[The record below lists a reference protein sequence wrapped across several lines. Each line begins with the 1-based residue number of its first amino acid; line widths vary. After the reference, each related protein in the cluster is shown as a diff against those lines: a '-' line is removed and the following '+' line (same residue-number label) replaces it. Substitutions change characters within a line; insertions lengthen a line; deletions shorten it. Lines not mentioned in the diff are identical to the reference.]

1 MVSRIVN
8 EYILDLFS
16 KYTKIP
22 FIVYEA
28 PTGYGKTSLSP
39 FIYQVLEE
47 KGLVAGLIHVL
58 PLRNLVEK
66 LYLDI
71 KNGKGVY
78 GKLEPRSIGY
88 QAMMFI
94 DSSKAPFYLK
104 DINVSTFDSY
114 AYNLLRVPVAEFHKY
129 GRHYDVPRATIFT
142 SLNTLDEAHLYG
154 GDPGISSTGSIYTVF
169 DIVVHTLYRSLTPTL
184 VLSATLPNPLKKDLL
199 YVIKDLK
206 SSRHDKYYIEY
217 EAFTGEAIDNNL
229 IKISDEEFDHMVM
242 GVDYKTEIINE
253 PDILCVVDKHVSSSE
268 KVLII
273 RNTPSK
279 AVSTYDALAKRY
291 GEEDTVL
298 IHGRLTSIDRLKA
311 IEKLDRAKIVVAT
324 QVIEAGIDI
333 SFDTLISDVASPSP
347 IVQRIGRVNRYFDS
361 DKAYIYI
368 VRGSGD
374 RVYDQLIVN
383 RFLDLVDKLLSR
395 GYSINWRLA
404 LSGSK
409 DSVYGYKYVFD
420 KVYEGYSLYKDY
432 SLWNILGFISRSTFI
447 DQHMINELM
456 YRMCCQNRG
465 FVRDSIL
472 VPIYVG
478 EYRKDLSI
486 EEILNYS
493 IPVSKHF
500 IERHPYLVVQD
511 NRIHYIGLKYDAG
524 EWTITRDFIP
534 VYGKAVIP
542 CSLLFGYRGDRAYPL
557 AFLISDSKYYVEG
570 RGLIIGG

>member
-1 MVSRIVN
+1 MVSRVVN
-8 EYILDLFS
+8 EYVLDLFS
-16 KYTKIP
+16 KSTKIP
-22 FIVYEA
+22 FITYEA

-39 FIYQVLEE
+39 FIYHVLEE

-71 KNGKGVY
+71 KSGKGIY
-78 GKLEPRSIGY
+78 EELEPGSIGY
-88 QAMMFI
+88 QAMMLI

-114 AYNLLRVPVAEFHKY
+114 AYNLLRIPVAEFHKY

-169 DIVVHTLYRSLTPTL
+169 DIVIHTLYYSLTPTL
-184 VLSATLPNPLKKDLL
+184 VLSATLPNPLKSELL
-199 YVIKDLK
+199 YIIRNLV
-206 SSRHDKYYIEY
+206 SNRHDKYYIEY
-217 EAFTGEAIDNNL
+217 EAFTEEDIHDGL
-229 IKISDEEFDHMVM
+229 IKISDNEFDHMVM
-242 GVDYKTEIINE
+242 NVDYKTEIINE
-253 PDILCVVDKHVSSSE
+253 SNILCLVNKHVSSSD

-279 AVSTYDALAKRY
+279 AVNTYDALVQEY
-291 GEEDTVL
+291 GEENTVL

-311 IEKLDRAKIVVAT
+311 VEKLDKAKIVVAT

-333 SFDTLISDVASPSP
+333 SFDTLITDATSPSP
-347 IVQRIGRVNRYFDS
+347 IVQRIGRVNRYFNS
-361 DKAYIYI
+361 GKTYSYI

-383 RFLDLVDKLLSR
+383 RFLDLINKLLSR

-409 DSVYGYKYVFD
+409 DGIYGYKYAFD
-420 KVYEGYSLYKDY
+420 KVYEGYNLYKDY
-432 SLWNILGFISRSTFI
+432 SLRNILGHISRSTFI
-447 DQHMINELM
+447 DQHIINELM
-456 YRMCCQNRG
+456 YEMCCRNKG
-465 FVRDSIL
+465 LIRDSIL

-478 EYRKDLSI
+478 EYRKDLSL

-500 IERHPYLVVQD
+500 IERHPYLIVQD
-511 NRIHYIGLKYDAG
+511 NRIHYIGLKYGAG
-524 EWTITRDFIP
+524 EWDVVKDSVSIHRKTI
-534 VYGKAVIP
+534 IP
-542 CSLLFGYRGDRAYPL
+542 CSLLFGYRGDHAYPL
-557 AFLISDSKYYVEG
+557 AFLISDPRYYVEG
-570 RGLIIGG
+570 KGLIIGG